1 MFCFQILVLAL
12 CIPSGRLEPALQAN
26 ADKLWPFTTNLG
38 RVAACVGHP
47 LSSGCLI
54 VLRFPF
60 EGPLCPTPFS
70 GVGTRGSR
78 RAPPPTPPILTGSE
92 LLKTIH
98 QLMTRSGVP
107 DRIKGCRALTFIR
120 GVYPRTGDSV
130 ANPKEKRKEDEIEN
144 PSHGSPVPTL
154 LLPLLSQWNK
164 CLS

>member
-1 MFCFQILVLAL
+1 MGRTWRTRFLFCFQILVLAL

-107 DRIKGCRALTFIR
+107 DRIRAAGLLPSFAGYTLEPVTASQI
-120 GVYPRTGDSV
+120 
-130 ANPKEKRKEDEIEN
+130 PKRNEKRTK
-144 PSHGSPVPTL
+144 
-154 LLPLLSQWNK
+154 
-164 CLS
+164 